1 MQAVA
6 FKDKRRGS
14 AGNKAADDP
23 NYENITFTF
32 KNQNQPKGSHSPP
45 KNKVPAES
53 RPPSDTAQGHHW
65 LPKAMM
71 SLNTFLTLSC
81 MVLLAVVLVKN
92 SEMSRELVVL
102 KEELWNVSTSVQEH
116 QEEQKT
122 QWGNVEQRVTAAKQS
137 IDTVM
142 RNVQE
147 GNPKRRQLATVPNI
161 DEVKKTLQEILS
173 ILKTSKPTRPLP
185 GYLRPYVGFHGHV
198 RPTAAAL
205 RHRLARPAHTPVP
218 SLRLRTPP
226 PLYGAVKQLGQIGG
240 RRSGPLLDK
249 GISLIREGGGMEARF
264 TRGKSAL
271 LERALARPRTE
282 VSLSAFALLFSELVQ
297 HCQSRVFSVAELQ
310 ARLAALG
317 RQVGARVL
325 DALVAREKGARRETK
340 VLGALLFVKGAVW
353 KALFGKEADKL
364 EQANDDARTFYIIER
379 EPLINTYISVPKENS
394 TLNCASFT
402 AGIVEAV
409 LTHSGFPAKVTA
421 HWHKGTTLMI
431 KFEEAVIAR
440 DRALEG
446 R

>member
-1 MQAVA
+1 ML
-6 FKDKRRGS
+6 
-14 AGNKAADDP
+14 
-23 NYENITFTF
+23 Y
-32 KNQNQPKGSHSPP
+32 
-45 KNKVPAES
+45 
-53 RPPSDTAQGHHW
+53 AQG
-65 LPKAMM
+65 
-71 SLNTFLTLSC
+71 S
-81 MVLLAVVLVKN
+81 
-92 SEMSRELVVL
+92 
-102 KEELWNVSTSVQEH
+102 
-116 QEEQKT
+116 
-122 QWGNVEQRVTAAKQS
+122 
-137 IDTVM
+137 
-142 RNVQE
+142 
-147 GNPKRRQLATVPNI
+147 
-161 DEVKKTLQEILS
+161 
-173 ILKTSKPTRPLP
+173 
-185 GYLRPYVGFHGHV
+185 
-198 RPTAAAL
+198 
-205 RHRLARPAHTPVP
+205 
-218 SLRLRTPP
+218 
-226 PLYGAVKQLGQIGG
+226 
-240 RRSGPLLDK
+240 
-249 GISLIREGGGMEARF
+249 GGMEARF

-271 LERALARPRTE
+271 LERTLARPRTE

>member
-1 MQAVA
+1 MVS
-6 FKDKRRGS
+6 GHPCGLPLVSS
-14 AGNKAADDP
+14 ATKPFLLQRCKPA
-23 NYENITFTF
+23 TFPIF
-32 KNQNQPKGSHSPP
+32 
-45 KNKVPAES
+45 
-53 RPPSDTAQGHHW
+53 RP
-65 LPKAMM
+65 
-71 SLNTFLTLSC
+71 
-81 MVLLAVVLVKN
+81 
-92 SEMSRELVVL
+92 
-102 KEELWNVSTSVQEH
+102 
-116 QEEQKT
+116 
-122 QWGNVEQRVTAAKQS
+122 
-137 IDTVM
+137 
-142 RNVQE
+142 
-147 GNPKRRQLATVPNI
+147 
-161 DEVKKTLQEILS
+161 
-173 ILKTSKPTRPLP
+173 
-185 GYLRPYVGFHGHV
+185 
-198 RPTAAAL
+198 
-205 RHRLARPAHTPVP
+205 
-218 SLRLRTPP
+218 
-226 PLYGAVKQLGQIGG
+226 GG
-240 RRSGPLLDK
+240 RRALCAGGCPFSCPLLFLHGTLALELTKRVLPPSPDPCFLV
-249 GISLIREGGGMEARF
+249 SQQGGGSMEARF

-271 LERALARPRTE
+271 LERALVRPRTE

>member
-1 MQAVA
+1 G
-6 FKDKRRGS
+6 R
-14 AGNKAADDP
+14 
-23 NYENITFTF
+23 T
-32 KNQNQPKGSHSPP
+32 
-45 KNKVPAES
+45 
-53 RPPSDTAQGHHW
+53 DTRA
-65 LPKAMM
+65 P
-71 SLNTFLTLSC
+71 
-81 MVLLAVVLVKN
+81 V
-92 SEMSRELVVL
+92 
-102 KEELWNVSTSVQEH
+102 
-116 QEEQKT
+116 
-122 QWGNVEQRVTAAKQS
+122 
-137 IDTVM
+137 
-142 RNVQE
+142 
-147 GNPKRRQLATVPNI
+147 
-161 DEVKKTLQEILS
+161 
-173 ILKTSKPTRPLP
+173 RPLSGITERAP
-185 GYLRPYVGFHGHV
+185 
-198 RPTAAAL
+198 
-205 RHRLARPAHTPVP
+205 PVP
-218 SLRLRTPP
+218 PRRLRTPA
-226 PLYGAVKQLGQIGG
+226 LL
-240 RRSGPLLDK
+240 RRRKAARPNRLPQVPGS
-249 GISLIREGGGMEARF
+249 GGMEARF